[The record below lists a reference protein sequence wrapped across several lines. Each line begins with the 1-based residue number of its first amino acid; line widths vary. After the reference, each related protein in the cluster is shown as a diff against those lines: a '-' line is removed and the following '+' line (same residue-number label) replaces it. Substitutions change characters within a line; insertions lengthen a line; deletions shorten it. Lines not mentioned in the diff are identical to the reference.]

1 MAAAYI
7 EHRPKSTDKDA
18 TVSHY
23 TIVSEGQEHG
33 TFKTQKEAHD
43 QACKQGYHP
52 VHVARVRHLHDH
64 KNPDHFRV
72 DPC

>member
-23 TIVSEGQEHG
+23 TIVSEGTEHG

-43 QACKQGYHP
+43 KACADGYHP

>member
-18 TVSHY
+18 AVSHF
-23 TIVSEGQEHG
+23 TIVSEGTEHG
-33 TFKTQKEAHD
+33 TFKTQKEAHAK
-43 QACKQGYHP
+43 ACADGYHP

-64 KNPDHFRV
+64 KDPGHFRV